1 MNLTDF
7 PLFDAHFHIIDPNYP
22 LVENQG
28 FMPSHYTCEEYRQQT
43 ASLPLIGGVVVSGS
57 YQAYDQTYLL
67 AALEK
72 LGPQYVGVTQLPV
85 TVEDAE
91 LQALNAAGVRALRF
105 NLYRAESLEVDQL
118 ESFAKR
124 VHELVNWHV
133 EIYADAPLIDRL
145 SDLIGRLPAVSID
158 HLALSKRASKPL
170 LKLVEQG
177 VRVKASGFGRLE
189 SGPIALL
196 RELYGANPECLM
208 FGSDLPSTRAPRPFS
223 LQDLERIGDALCES
237 GVKRVFCDNALGFYR
252 MPAAV

>member
-7 PLFDAHFHIIDPNYP
+7 PLFDAHFHVIDPVYP

-28 FMPSHYTCEEYRQQT
+28 FLPSPFSCEEYLQQM
-43 ASLPLIGGVVVSGS
+43 ASLPLQGGVVVSGS
-57 YQAYDQTYLL
+57 YQAYDQDYLL
-67 AALEK
+67 AALKK
-72 LGPQYVGVTQLPV
+72 LGPNYVGVTQLPP
-85 TVEDAE
+85 TVEDDQ
-91 LQALNAAGVRALRF
+91 LRALDAAGVRGLRF

-118 ESFAKR
+118 ESIAKR

-145 SDLIGRLPAVSID
+145 SDLIARLPAVSID
-158 HLALSKRASKPL
+158 HLALSRRASKPL

-189 SGPIALL
+189 SDPIPLL
-196 RELYGANPECLM
+196 RELYGANQECLM

-223 LQDLERIGDALCES
+223 LQDLDRIGDALCDN
-237 GVKRVFCDNALGFYR
+237 GVRRVLYDNALKFYR
-252 MPAAV
+252 IERSG